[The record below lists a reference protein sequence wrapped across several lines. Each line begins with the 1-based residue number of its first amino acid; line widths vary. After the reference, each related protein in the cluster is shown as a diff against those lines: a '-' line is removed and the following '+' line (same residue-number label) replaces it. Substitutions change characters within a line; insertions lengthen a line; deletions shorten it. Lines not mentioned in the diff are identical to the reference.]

1 MDVPDHPS
9 RFIALTRTSKRRG
22 SSIVVRSL
30 KTSRDAARRRF
41 WLAMS
46 GFAMA
51 LVLLPFS
58 YKVERRLETVVH
70 ITGGES
76 EKVDLELAQRFQSP
90 YAQRLVLVMSGIPDP
105 DSAKGADA
113 LGFLTSSLRSV
124 PGVSGVVSSLDWPDP
139 LFTGNNGGA
148 LIIVGL
154 DPHNETVEALVPK
167 LRARTD
173 WMEAQLRSQY
183 PNIELEITGETPL
196 NYDLRKV
203 SADDVTRAEKRAMPV
218 TLVLLLLAFGSLVA
232 ALLPLGVGLLAISMA
247 MGAAALLAHY
257 LQLSIL
263 VQNLATMLGLGLG
276 IDYALLMVSRFRE
289 ALAEGYDSGQAADIA
304 AGQAGRTLIISA
316 TTVAIGFSAL
326 LTVPI
331 SELRSIGIAGL
342 LITVLSVML
351 CTFILPWVLGL
362 LGHRIDGARV
372 RLRARRLK
380 TQESLCAASER
391 WVRWGSIIT
400 GRPWTALL
408 VAGVPLL
415 MLALQARRISPGV
428 PDHSLPAAT
437 ESVQAL
443 HTLQGM
449 GRSGIVQS
457 LKVVLELPS
466 QSPPLSPAGWLA
478 VSRLT
483 KRFQSDPRAEEVL
496 SLPALTGMSETAD
509 AVDDV
514 PESIRKC
521 FLRSDGQATLIELLP
536 TATLSPNEQV
546 RWVRELRSS
555 DVAAMTGMPGAV
567 LRVGG
572 IPALEADYESVV
584 KERLPRVILGVI
596 LGSLLALLIGL
607 RSVFA
612 AVKAIV
618 LNLLSVG
625 ASFGALV
632 VVFQEGHGNKLF
644 GLDGPT
650 GTVFTIVPIL
660 SFAIVFGLS
669 MDYEVFLVARVL
681 EERRRGLSERS
692 AVIEGL
698 ARTAGLITSA
708 AAIMIAVF
716 TAFTLGSFLVVQML
730 GFTLA
735 AAVFIDAT
743 AVRIVVGPALLQL
756 AGDWNWWPFGLYGAP
771 ARPPATSEKELIH

>member
-1 MDVPDHPS
+1 MPV
-9 RFIALTRTSKRRG
+9 
-22 SSIVVRSL
+22 L
-30 KTSRDAARRRF
+30 KTGHDAARRRF
-41 WLAMS
+41 WLAMA

-51 LVLLPFS
+51 LALVPFS
-58 YKVERRLETVVH
+58 YKVERRLETTVH
-70 ITGGES
+70 IKGGES
-76 EKVDLELAQRFQSP
+76 ERVDLELAQRFQSS
-90 YAQRLVLVMSGIPDP
+90 YAHRLVLVITGIPDP
-105 DSAKGADA
+105 DSAESADA
-113 LGFLTSSLRSV
+113 LSFLTSSLRSV
-124 PGVSGVVSSLDWPDP
+124 PGVSGALSSLDWHDT
-139 LFTGNNGGA
+139 LFTGDNGEA

-154 DPHNETVEALVPK
+154 DPRDKTVEALVPI
-167 LRARTD
+167 LRAKAD
-173 WMEAQLRSQY
+173 WMEGQLRSKY
-183 PNIELEITGETPL
+183 PNIKLQITGESPL
-196 NYDLRKV
+196 TFDLRKV
-203 SADDVTRAEKRAMPV
+203 SADDVKHAEERAMPV
-218 TLVLLLLAFGSLVA
+218 TLLLLVLAFGSLVA
-232 ALLPLGVGLLAISMA
+232 ALLPLGIGLLSISMA

-257 LQLSIL
+257 LHLSIL

-289 ALAEGYDSGQAADIA
+289 ALAEGYEPGEAADIA

-326 LTVPI
+326 LPVPI

-342 LITVLSVML
+342 LVTVLSVML
-351 CTFILPWVLGL
+351 CTFILPWVLSL
-362 LGHRIDGARV
+362 LGHRINAARV
-372 RLRARRLK
+372 PLPGRRF
-380 TQESLCAASER
+380 QSPESLCALSER

-400 GRPWTALL
+400 RRPWAALL

-415 MLALQARRISPGV
+415 LLGFQARRISPGI
-428 PDHSLPAAT
+428 PDRDSLPAAA

-443 HTLQGM
+443 HTLQNM

-457 LKVVLELPS
+457 LRVVLELPP

-478 VSRLT
+478 VSNLT
-483 KRFQSDPRAEEVL
+483 KSFQSDPRAQEVL
-496 SLPALTGMSETAD
+496 SLPTLTGMSDTPD
-509 AVDDV
+509 AVNDV
-514 PESIRKC
+514 PEAIRKS
-521 FLRSDGQATLIELLP
+521 FIRTDGRATLIELLP
-536 TATLSPNEQV
+536 TASLSPNEQI
-546 RWVRELRSS
+546 RWVRDVRSS
-555 DVAAMTGMPGAV
+555 DVAAITGVPGAV

-572 IPALEADYESVV
+572 IPALDADYDGVV
-584 KERLPRVILGVI
+584 RTWLPRVILGVV

-607 RSVFA
+607 RSLFA
-612 AVKAIV
+612 AVKAIL

-632 VVFQEGHGNKLF
+632 LVFQEGHGSKLF
-644 GLDGPT
+644 GVAGGT
-650 GTVFTIVPIL
+650 GTVYPIVPIL

-681 EERRRGLSERS
+681 EERRRGLSEKS

-735 AAVFIDAT
+735 VAVFIDAT
-743 AVRIVVGPALLQL
+743 VVRMIVGPALLQL
-756 AGDWNWWPFGLYGAP
+756 AGDWNWWPFGLSGAS
-771 ARPPATSEKELIH
+771 ATPEKELTQ

>member
-1 MDVPDHPS
+1 MVMP
-9 RFIALTRTSKRRG
+9 
-22 SSIVVRSL
+22 SL
-30 KTSRDAARRRF
+30 KTGHDAARRRF

-46 GFAMA
+46 GFVMA
-51 LVLLPFS
+51 LALLPFS
-58 YKVERRLETVVH
+58 YKVERRLETAVH
-70 ITGGES
+70 IKGGEA
-76 EKVDLELAQRFQSP
+76 EKVDMELAQRFQSP
-90 YAQRLVLVMSGIPDP
+90 YAHRLILVIGGIPDP

-124 PGVSGVVSSLDWPDP
+124 PGVSGAVSSLDWPDA

-154 DPHNETVEALVPK
+154 DPHDESVEALVPK
-167 LRARTD
+167 LRARAD
-173 WMEAQLRSQY
+173 WMEGQLKSQY
-183 PNIELEITGETPL
+183 PNIKLEITGETPL
-196 NYDLRKV
+196 NFDLRKV
-203 SADDVTRAEKRAMPV
+203 SADDVKHAEERAMPV

-232 ALLPLGVGLLAISMA
+232 ALLPLGVGVLSISTA

-289 ALAEGYDSGQAADIA
+289 ALAEGYDPGHAADIA
-304 AGQAGRTLIISA
+304 AGCAGRTLMISA

-326 LTVPI
+326 LFVPI

-342 LITVLSVML
+342 LVTVLSVML

-362 LGHRIDGARV
+362 LGHRIDAARV
-372 RLRARRLK
+372 PLPARRFK
-380 TQESLCAASER
+380 TRESLCAASER

-400 GRPWTALL
+400 RRPWTALL
-408 VAGVPLL
+408 VAGIPLL
-415 MLALQARRISPGV
+415 ILAFQARKISPGV
-428 PDHSLPAAT
+428 PDHNSLPAAA
-437 ESVQAL
+437 ESVRAL

-457 LKVVLELPS
+457 LRVVLELP
-466 QSPPLSPAGWLA
+466 PLSPTGWLA

-483 KRFQSDPRAEEVL
+483 KRFQSDPRAEEVV
-496 SLPALTGMSETAD
+496 SLPTLTGMSDTAD
-509 AVDDV
+509 AVNDV
-514 PESIRKC
+514 PESIRKS

-536 TATLSPNEQV
+536 TATLSPNEQI
-546 RWVRELRSS
+546 RWVREVRSS
-555 DVAAMTGMPGAV
+555 DVAAITGVPGAV

-572 IPALEADYESVV
+572 VPALEADYDSVV
-584 KERLPRVILGVI
+584 KERLPRVVLGVI

-607 RSVFA
+607 RSLFA
-612 AVKAIV
+612 AVKAIL

-632 VVFQEGHGNKLF
+632 IVFQEGHGGKLF

-650 GTVFTIVPIL
+650 GTVYPIVPIL

-681 EERRRGLSERS
+681 EERRRGLCEKS

-716 TAFTLGSFLVVQML
+716 TAFTLGGFLVVQML

-743 AVRIVVGPALLQL
+743 VVRMIVGPALLKL
-756 AGDWNWWPFGLYGAP
+756 AGDWNWWPLGLYGAP
-771 ARPPATSEKELIH
+771 AATEKKPIP

>member
-1 MDVPDHPS
+1 MEIP
-9 RFIALTRTSKRRG
+9 
-22 SSIVVRSL
+22 SL
-30 KTSRDAARRRF
+30 KSGSGAARRRF

-51 LVLLPFS
+51 LVLTPFS
-58 YKVERRLETVVH
+58 YKVERRLETAAH
-70 ITGGES
+70 IKGGES
-76 EKVDLELAQRFQSP
+76 EKVDKELAQRFQSP
-90 YAQRLVLVMSGIPDP
+90 YAHRLVVVISGIPNP
-105 DSAKGADA
+105 DSAESADA
-113 LGFLTSSLRSV
+113 LGFLTNSFRSV
-124 PGVSGVVSSLDWPDP
+124 PGVSGAVSSLDWPDP

-154 DPHNETVEALVPK
+154 DPHDKAVEALVPI
-167 LRARTD
+167 LRSKAD
-173 WMEAQLRSQY
+173 WMEGQLRSQY
-183 PNIELEITGETPL
+183 PNIQMEITGETPL
-196 NYDLRKV
+196 TFDLRKV
-203 SADDVTRAEKRAMPV
+203 SADDVRHAEERAMPV
-218 TLVLLLLAFGSLVA
+218 TLLLLLLAFGSLVA
-232 ALLPLGVGLLAISMA
+232 ALLPLGIGVLSISMA
-247 MGAAALLAHY
+247 LGAAALLAHY
-257 LQLSIL
+257 LHLSIL

-276 IDYALLMVSRFRE
+276 IDYALLIVSRFRE
-289 ALAEGYDSGQAADIA
+289 ALAEGYDPGRAADIA
-304 AGQAGRTLIISA
+304 ARQAGKTLLISA

-326 LTVPI
+326 LAVPI

-342 LITVLSVML
+342 LVTVLSVML

-362 LGHRIDGARV
+362 LGHRINAARV
-372 RLRARRLK
+372 RLPARQFK
-380 TQESLCAASER
+380 TRESLCAASER
-391 WVRWGSIIT
+391 WVRWGSIVT

-408 VAGVPLL
+408 VAGIPLL
-415 MLALQARRISPGV
+415 LLAFQARRISPGI
-428 PDHSLPAAT
+428 PDHDSLPAAA
-437 ESVQAL
+437 ESVRAL
-443 HTLQGM
+443 RTLQGM

-457 LKVVLELPS
+457 LRVILELPP

-496 SLPALTGMSETAD
+496 SLPTLAGMSDTAD

-514 PESIRKC
+514 PQPIRES

-536 TATLSPNEQV
+536 TATLPPNEQI
-546 RWVRELRSS
+546 RWVREVRSC
-555 DVAAMTGMPGAV
+555 DVAGITGVPGAM

-572 IPALEADYESVV
+572 IAALDADYDSVV
-584 KERLPRVILGVI
+584 KAWLPSVVLGVV

-607 RSVFA
+607 RSLFA
-612 AVKAIV
+612 AVKAIL

-632 VVFQEGHGNKLF
+632 LVFQEGHGSKLF

-650 GTVFTIVPIL
+650 GTVYPIVPIL

-681 EERRRGLSERS
+681 EERRRGLCERS

-716 TAFTLGSFLVVQML
+716 SAFTVGGFLVVQML

-735 AAVFIDAT
+735 VAVFIDAT
-743 AVRIVVGPALLQL
+743 AVRMIVGPALLKL
-756 AGDWNWWPFGLYGAP
+756 AGDWNWWPLGLYGAS
-771 ARPPATSEKELIH
+771 ATSEKKVIP

>member
-1 MDVPDHPS
+1 MP
-9 RFIALTRTSKRRG
+9 
-22 SSIVVRSL
+22 SL
-30 KTSRDAARRRF
+30 KTGQGAARRRF

-46 GFAMA
+46 GFVMA
-51 LVLLPFS
+51 LALLPFS
-58 YKVERRLETVVH
+58 YKVERRLETAVH
-70 ITGGES
+70 IKGGES
-76 EKVDLELAQRFQSP
+76 EKVDRELAQRFQSP
-90 YAQRLVLVMSGIPDP
+90 YANRVVLVISGIPDP

-113 LGFLTSSLRSV
+113 LGFLTSSLRSL

-139 LFTGNNGGA
+139 LFTGDNGGA
-148 LIIVGL
+148 LIIIGL
-154 DPHNETVEALVPK
+154 APHDETVEALVPK
-167 LRARTD
+167 LRARAA
-173 WMEAQLRSQY
+173 WMEGQLRSQY
-183 PNIELEITGETPL
+183 PNIKLEITGEAPL
-196 NYDLRKV
+196 TFDLRKV
-203 SADDVTRAEKRAMPV
+203 SADEVNQAEERAMPA
-218 TLVLLLLAFGSLVA
+218 TLLLLLLAFGSLVA
-232 ALLPLGVGLLAISMA
+232 APLPLGVGLLSISMA
-247 MGAAALLAHY
+247 LGAAALLAHH
-257 LQLSIL
+257 LHLSIL
-263 VQNLATMLGLGLG
+263 VQNLATMVGLGLG

-289 ALAEGYDSGQAADIA
+289 ALAEGYDPGQAADIA

-342 LITVLSVML
+342 LVTVFSVML

-362 LGHRIDGARV
+362 LGHRINAVRV
-372 RLRARRLK
+372 RLPARRSK
-380 TQESLCAASER
+380 TRDLCAANER

-408 VAGVPLL
+408 VIGTPLL
-415 MLALQARRISPGV
+415 ILAFQGRRIAPGI
-428 PDHSLPAAT
+428 PAHNALPASA

-443 HTLQGM
+443 RTLQGM
-449 GRSGIVQS
+449 GRSGIVES
-457 LKVVLELPS
+457 LRVILELPP

-483 KRFQSDPRAEEVL
+483 KHFQSDPRAQEVL
-496 SLPALTGMSETAD
+496 SLATLTSMSDTAD
-509 AVDDV
+509 AVNDL
-514 PESIRKC
+514 PEAIHKS
-521 FLRSDGQATLIELLP
+521 FLRGDGRATLLELLP
-536 TATLSPNEQV
+536 TAGLSPNQEI
-546 RWVRELRSS
+546 RWVREIRSS
-555 DVAAMTGMPGAV
+555 DVAAITGVPGAV

-572 IPALEADYESVV
+572 ISAQDADYDLVV
-584 KERLPRVILGVI
+584 KERLPWVVLFVV

-607 RSVFA
+607 RSLFA
-612 AVKAIV
+612 AVKAIL

-632 VVFQEGHGNKLF
+632 VVFQDGHGSKIF

-650 GTVFTIVPIL
+650 GSVYPIVPIL

-669 MDYEVFLVARVL
+669 MDYEVFLVTRVL
-681 EERRRGLSERS
+681 EERRGGLSERL

-716 TAFTLGSFLVVQML
+716 AAFTVGKFLVVQML

-735 AAVFIDAT
+735 VAVFIDAT
-743 AVRIVVGPALLQL
+743 AVRMVVGPALLQL
-756 AGDWNWWPFGLYGAP
+756 AGDWNWWPFGLRGAL
-771 ARPPATSEKELIH
+771 ATSEKELVPSPRTPGMLQ

>member
-1 MDVPDHPS
+1 MGMPS
-9 RFIALTRTSKRRG
+9 
-22 SSIVVRSL
+22 V
-30 KTSRDAARRRF
+30 KTGQDAARRRL

-46 GFAMA
+46 GFVMA
-51 LVLLPFS
+51 LALLPFS
-58 YKVERRLETVVH
+58 YKVERRLETAVH
-70 ITGGES
+70 IKGGES

-90 YAQRLVLVMSGIPDP
+90 YAHRLVLVISGIPNP
-105 DSAKGADA
+105 DSAEGADA
-113 LGFLTSSLRSV
+113 LGFLTGSLRIV
-124 PGVSGVVSSLDWPDP
+124 PGVSGTVSSVDWPDP

-154 DPHNETVEALVPK
+154 DPHNEAVEALVPK
-167 LRARTD
+167 LRARAD
-173 WMEAQLRSQY
+173 WMEGRLRSQY
-183 PNIELEITGETPL
+183 PNIKLEITGETPL
-196 NYDLRKV
+196 TFDLRKV
-203 SADDVTRAEKRAMPV
+203 SADDVNHAEKRAMPV

-232 ALLPLGVGLLAISMA
+232 ALLPLGVGVLSISMA

-257 LQLSIL
+257 LHLSIL

-289 ALAEGYDSGQAADIA
+289 ALAEGYDPGHAADIA

-342 LITVLSVML
+342 LVTVSSVML

-362 LGHRIDGARV
+362 LGDRINAVRV
-372 RLRARRLK
+372 RFPTRRLK
-380 TQESLCAASER
+380 TRDSLAASAR

-400 GRPWTALL
+400 RRPWTALL
-408 VAGVPLL
+408 VAGIPLVI
-415 MLALQARRISPGV
+415 LALQARRISAGV
-428 PDHSLPAAT
+428 PDHNSLPAAA

-457 LKVVLELPS
+457 LRVVLELPP

-483 KRFQSDPRAEEVL
+483 KSFQSDTRADEVL
-496 SLPALTGMSETAD
+496 SLPTLTGMSDTAD
-509 AVDDV
+509 AVGEV
-514 PESIRKC
+514 PESIRKS
-521 FLRSDGQATLIELLP
+521 FLRSDSQATLIELLP
-536 TATLSPNEQV
+536 TSTLSPNEQI
-546 RWVRELRSS
+546 RWVREVRSS
-555 DVAAMTGMPGAV
+555 DVATITGVPGAV

-572 IPALEADYESVV
+572 VPALEADYDAVV
-584 KERLPRVILGVI
+584 KERLPRVVFGVI
-596 LGSLLALLIGL
+596 LGSLLTLLIGL
-607 RSVFA
+607 RSIVA
-612 AVKAIV
+612 AVKAIL

-632 VVFQEGHGNKLF
+632 VVFQEGHGGKLF

-650 GTVFTIVPIL
+650 GTVYPIVPIL

-716 TAFTLGSFLVVQML
+716 TAFTVGSYLVVQML

-735 AAVFIDAT
+735 VAVFIDAT
-743 AVRIVVGPALLQL
+743 VVRMVVGPALLQL
-756 AGDWNWWPFGLYGAP
+756 AGDWNWWPFGLYGA
-771 ARPPATSEKELIH
+771 SEASESERKLVL

>member
-1 MDVPDHPS
+1 MVMS
-9 RFIALTRTSKRRG
+9 
-22 SSIVVRSL
+22 SL
-30 KTSRDAARRRF
+30 KTGHDSGRRRF

-46 GFAMA
+46 GFVMA
-51 LVLLPFS
+51 LALLPFS
-58 YKVERRLETVVH
+58 YKVERRLETTAH
-70 ITGGES
+70 IKGGES
-76 EKVDLELAQRFQSP
+76 EQVDLELAQRFQSP
-90 YAQRLVLVMSGIPDP
+90 YAQRLVLVISGIPDP

-124 PGVSGVVSSLDWPDP
+124 PGVSGAVSSLDWPDP
-139 LFTGNNGGA
+139 LFTGDNGGA

-154 DPHNETVEALVPK
+154 DPHEETVEALVPK
-167 LRARTD
+167 LRAKAD
-173 WMEAQLRSQY
+173 WMEGQLKSQY
-183 PNIELEITGETPL
+183 PNIKLGITGETPL
-196 NYDLRKV
+196 TFDLRKV
-203 SADDVTRAEKRAMPV
+203 SADDVTHAEERAMPV

-232 ALLPLGVGLLAISMA
+232 ALLPLGVGVLSISMA

-257 LQLSIL
+257 LHLSIL

-289 ALAEGYDSGQAADIA
+289 ALNEGYDPGCAADIA

-342 LITVLSVML
+342 LVTVLSVML
-351 CTFILPWVLGL
+351 CTFVLPWVLGL
-362 LGHRIDGARV
+362 LGHRINAARV
-372 RLRARRLK
+372 RPARRFE
-380 TQESLCAASER
+380 TRESLCAASER

-400 GRPWTALL
+400 RRPWTALL
-408 VAGVPLL
+408 VAGIPLL
-415 MLALQARRISPGV
+415 ILAFQARRISPGI
-428 PDHSLPAAT
+428 PDHDSLPAAA

-457 LKVVLELPS
+457 LRLILELPP

-483 KRFQSDPRAEEVL
+483 KRFQGDPRAQEVL
-496 SLPALTGMSETAD
+496 SLPTLTGMSDTAD
-509 AVDDV
+509 AINDV
-514 PESIRKC
+514 PESIRKS

-536 TATLSPNEQV
+536 SATLSPNEQI
-546 RWVRELRSS
+546 RWVREVRSS
-555 DVAAMTGMPGAV
+555 DVAAMTGVPGAM

-572 IPALEADYESVV
+572 VSALDADYDAVV
-584 KERLPRVILGVI
+584 KERLPRVVLGVV

-607 RSVFA
+607 RSLFA
-612 AVKAIV
+612 AVKAIL
-618 LNLLSVG
+618 LNVLSVG
-625 ASFGALV
+625 SSFGALV
-632 VVFQEGHGNKLF
+632 VVFQEGHGSRLF
-644 GLDGPT
+644 GLNGPT
-650 GTVFTIVPIL
+650 GTVYPIVPIL

-681 EERRRGLSERS
+681 EERRRGLPERS

-716 TAFTLGSFLVVQML
+716 TAFTVGSFLVVQML

-735 AAVFIDAT
+735 VAVFIDAT
-743 AVRIVVGPALLQL
+743 VVRVVVGPALLQL

-771 ARPPATSEKELIH
+771 AACEKEPL

>member
-1 MDVPDHPS
+1 MVMPS
-9 RFIALTRTSKRRG
+9 
-22 SSIVVRSL
+22 V
-30 KTSRDAARRRF
+30 KTGHDAARRRF

-46 GFAMA
+46 GFVMA
-51 LVLLPFS
+51 IALLPFS
-58 YKVERRLETVVH
+58 YKVEGRLETAVH
-70 ITGGES
+70 IEGGES
-76 EKVDLELAQRFQSP
+76 EKVDLELAQRFRSP
-90 YAQRLVLVMSGIPDP
+90 YAHRLVLVISGIPDP
-105 DSAKGADA
+105 DSAKSADA

-124 PGVSGVVSSLDWPDP
+124 PGVSGAVSNLDWPDP
-139 LFTGNNGGA
+139 LFIGNNGGA

-154 DPHNETVEALVPK
+154 DPHDETVEALVPK
-167 LRARTD
+167 LRARAD
-173 WMEAQLRSQY
+173 WMEGQLRSQY
-183 PNIELEITGETPL
+183 PNIKLEITGETPL
-196 NYDLRKV
+196 TFDLRKI
-203 SADDVTRAEKRAMPV
+203 SADDVKHAEKRAMPV

-232 ALLPLGVGLLAISMA
+232 ALLPLGVGVLSISMA

-257 LQLSIL
+257 LHLSIL

-276 IDYALLMVSRFRE
+276 IDYALLTVSRFRE
-289 ALAEGYDSGQAADIA
+289 ALAQGCDPGHAADIA
-304 AGQAGRTLIISA
+304 GGQAGRTLIISA

-342 LITVLSVML
+342 LVTVSSVML

-362 LGHRIDGARV
+362 LGHRINAARV
-372 RLRARRLK
+372 RLPTTRFK
-380 TQESLCAASER
+380 TRNSPAANER

-400 GRPWTALL
+400 RRPWTALL
-408 VAGVPLL
+408 VAGIPLL
-415 MLALQARRISPGV
+415 ILAFQARRISPGI
-428 PDHSLPAAT
+428 PDHDSLPAAA

-449 GRSGIVQS
+449 GRSGLVQS
-457 LKVVLELPS
+457 LRVVLELPP

-483 KRFQSDPRAEEVL
+483 EHFQSDPRAEEVL
-496 SLPALTGMSETAD
+496 SLPTLTGMSDTAN

-514 PESIRKC
+514 PESIRKS

-536 TATLSPNEQV
+536 IATLAPNEQI
-546 RWVRELRSS
+546 RWVREVRSS
-555 DVAAMTGMPGAV
+555 DVAATTGVPGAV

-572 IPALEADYESVV
+572 VPALDADYDAVV
-584 KERLPRVILGVI
+584 KERLPRVVLGVV
-596 LGSLLALLIGL
+596 LGSLLALMIGL
-607 RSVFA
+607 RSLFA
-612 AVKAIV
+612 AVKAIL
-618 LNLLSVG
+618 LNLVSVG

-632 VVFQEGHGNKLF
+632 LVFQEGHGSKLF
-644 GLDGPT
+644 GLEGPT
-650 GTVFTIVPIL
+650 GNVYPIVPIL

-716 TAFTLGSFLVVQML
+716 TAFTVGSFLVVQML

-735 AAVFIDAT
+735 VAVLIDAT
-743 AVRIVVGPALLQL
+743 AVRMVVGPALLQL

-771 ARPPATSEKELIH
+771 ATSEKELLP

>member
-1 MDVPDHPS
+1 MTQITVEPNLN
-9 RFIALTRTSKRRG
+9 AG
-22 SSIVVRSL
+22 
-30 KTSRDAARRRF
+30 RDAGRRRF

-51 LVLLPFS
+51 LALLPFS
-58 YKVERRLETVVH
+58 YRVERRLEAVVH
-70 ITGGES
+70 IKGGES

-90 YAQRLVLVMSGIPDP
+90 YAHRLVLVITGIPDP

-124 PGVSGVVSSLDWPDP
+124 PGVSGAVSSLDWPDS
-139 LFTGNNGGA
+139 LFTGNDGGA

-154 DPHNETVEALVPK
+154 DPHDETVEALIPE
-167 LRARTD
+167 LRIRTD
-173 WMEAQLRSQY
+173 WLEGQLRAQY
-183 PNIELEITGETPL
+183 PQVKLEITGETPL
-196 NYDLRKV
+196 NFDLRKV
-203 SADDVTRAEKRAMPV
+203 SADDVTHAEERAMPV

-232 ALLPLGVGLLAISMA
+232 ALLPLGVGVLSISMA

-257 LQLSIL
+257 LRLSIL

-276 IDYALLMVSRFRE
+276 IDYGLLMVSRFRE
-289 ALAEGYDSGQAADIA
+289 ALAEGYDPGHAADIA
-304 AGQAGRTLIISA
+304 ARQAGRTLIISA

-342 LITVLSVML
+342 LVTVLSVML

-362 LGHRIDGARV
+362 LGHRINAARV
-372 RLRARRLK
+372 GFRARQHK
-380 TQESLCAASER
+380 TRESLCAASER

-400 GRPWTALL
+400 RRPWAALL
-408 VAGVPLL
+408 VAGIPLL
-415 MLALQARRISPGV
+415 VLAYQARKISPGV
-428 PDHSLPAAT
+428 PDHDSLPAAA

-443 HTLQGM
+443 HTLQSM

-457 LKVVLELPS
+457 LRVILELPPNS
-466 QSPPLSPAGWLA
+466 LPLSPAGWLA

-483 KRFQSDPRAEEVL
+483 KYFQSDPRAQEVL
-496 SLPALTGMSETAD
+496 SLPTLSGMSDTAD
-509 AVDDV
+509 VDDV
-514 PESIRKC
+514 PEAMRKS

-536 TATLSPNEQV
+536 AATLSPNEQI
-546 RWVRELRSS
+546 RWVREVRSS
-555 DVAAMTGMPGAV
+555 DVAAITGVPGAV

-572 IPALEADYESVV
+572 VPALEADYDSVV
-584 KERLPRVILGVI
+584 RERLPKVVLGVI

-607 RSVFA
+607 RSLFA
-612 AVKAIV
+612 AVKAIL

-632 VVFQEGHGNKLF
+632 VVFQEGHGSKLF

-650 GTVFTIVPIL
+650 GNVYPIVPIL

-692 AVIEGL
+692 AVVEGL

-735 AAVFIDAT
+735 VAVFIDAT
-743 AVRIVVGPALLQL
+743 VVRMVVGPALLQL
-756 AGDWNWWPFGLYGAP
+756 AGDWNWWPWGLYGATAMSDKGIVP
-771 ARPPATSEKELIH
+771 